1 MRIEGKANKKLCT
14 FKNLKIE
21 IIKRQN
27 YAQNETKKK
36 KKISVGIG
44 VIICDHEGSVIAAL
58 SQHLRLPLGPLEAKT
73 KAMDVAASFAWDM
86 GI

>member
-27 YAQNETKKK
+27 YAQNETKN
-36 KKISVGIG
+36 I
-44 VIICDHEGSVIAAL
+44 
-58 SQHLRLPLGPLEAKT
+58 
-73 KAMDVAASFAWDM
+73 
-86 GI
+86 

>member
-1 MRIEGKANKKLCT
+1 MH

-36 KKISVGIG
+36 KKIIPVGIG

>member
-1 MRIEGKANKKLCT
+1 MRIEGKANRKVVH

-36 KKISVGIG
+36 KSLLVLVLSF
-44 VIICDHEGSVIAAL
+44 VITRD
-58 SQHLRLPLGPLEAKT
+58 Q
-73 KAMDVAASFAWDM
+73 
-86 GI
+86 

>member
-36 KKISVGIG
+36 KILVGIG
-44 VIICDHEGSVIAAL
+44 VIICGHEGSVIAVL

>member
-36 KKISVGIG
+36 KIQVGIG

>member
-36 KKISVGIG
+36 KKSLLVLVLSF
-44 VIICDHEGSVIAAL
+44 VITRD
-58 SQHLRLPLGPLEAKT
+58 Q
-73 KAMDVAASFAWDM
+73 
-86 GI
+86 

>member
-1 MRIEGKANKKLCT
+1 MRIEGKANRKLVH

-36 KKISVGIG
+36 KKKKSMLVLVLSF
-44 VIICDHEGSVIAAL
+44 VITRD
-58 SQHLRLPLGPLEAKT
+58 Q
-73 KAMDVAASFAWDM
+73 
-86 GI
+86 